1 MKQQIQVQQ
10 EHEILSLAC
19 GIAYSRVPA
28 WYGATTRDLL
38 MDVVFPKNRVNSK
51 PRPAIL
57 WICGGAFCV
66 EDRAVW
72 LPELMFLARSGYVVA
87 SIDYRTCG
95 EEPFPAALI
104 DVKSAIRFLKANTQE
119 FCIDPGRVCVMGES
133 AGGTLACLAGLTA
146 NQAEFDRGQYLS
158 ADSSVQAVVDLYGI
172 TDLAA
177 MQTRKADAKSGVPP
191 WAFEGFAGGN
201 TPGELARANAV
212 NYVTKD
218 APPFLIFHGT
228 ADDVVPTQQSLTLYN
243 LLLAESADATL
254 YCVNDAEHGDALF
267 FQEACTRRILS
278 FLSRTLKT
286 QE

>member
-1 MKQQIQVQQ
+1 
-10 EHEILSLAC
+10 
-19 GIAYSRVPA
+19 
-28 WYGATTRDLL
+28 
-38 MDVVFPKNRVNSK
+38 
-51 PRPAIL
+51 
-57 WICGGAFCV
+57 
-66 EDRAVW
+66 
-72 LPELMFLARSGYVVA
+72 
-87 SIDYRTCG
+87 
-95 EEPFPAALI
+95 
-104 DVKSAIRFLKANTQE
+104 
-119 FCIDPGRVCVMGES
+119 MGES
-133 AGGTLACLAGLTA
+133 AGGTLACLAGLTGK
-146 NQAEFDRGQYLS
+146 QTEFDQGQYLS
-158 ADSSVQAVVDLYGI
+158 ADSSVQAVIDLYGI

-201 TPGELARANAV
+201 TPGEWARASAV

-267 FQEACTRRILS
+267 FQEACTRRTLS